1 MLDHEVSLSQEPLTC
16 PRCGAQFTCGLALG
30 EARCWCFDL
39 PAQVHLSKKGMKEG
53 CLCPKCLQAVLDE
66 IIAEHGE
73 QKLNVKHDPQ
83 ITLK

>member
-1 MLDHEVSLSQEPLTC
+1 MLDHEVTLSKEPLTC

-39 PAQVHLSKKGMKEG
+39 PVKVPLSKKGAKEG
-53 CLCPKCLQAVLDE
+53 CLCPNCMQTIVDE
-66 IIAEHGE
+66 IIAENGE
-73 QKLNVKHDPQ
+73 QKLDVKHDPQ